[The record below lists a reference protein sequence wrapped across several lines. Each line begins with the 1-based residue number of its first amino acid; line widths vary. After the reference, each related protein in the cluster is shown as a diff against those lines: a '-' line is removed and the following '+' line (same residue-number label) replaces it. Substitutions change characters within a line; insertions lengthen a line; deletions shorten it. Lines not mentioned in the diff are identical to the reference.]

1 MLIKRNSRKLRRKTL
16 KKDSIKSVAL
26 QKTNDRYVEDLIA
39 DVKADFKKRQ
49 EKRIAY
55 ERQWELNINF
65 LNGNQ
70 YCDVNAQGELLEE
83 NKTFYWQ
90 GRGVYNHIAPIID
103 TRLAKFSYI
112 QPTVSVRPT
121 TDDDK
126 DVESASLTEKLLEN
140 AFKKTNFHDVVKKA
154 TVWSETCGTSF
165 YKVVWNSCGGNLIG
179 VNEGKQ
185 VYEGEVEVLAIS
197 PFEIFPDS
205 LSTEKIEDCHS
216 IIHARAMN
224 VVQVKELY
232 GVDIAGQKID
242 VQSLQKTS
250 SFGDNNHN
258 SIDNGVIVIERYEK
272 PTKQFP
278 NGRLITVAGDK
289 LLFVGELPYRNGEN
303 GLRGYP
309 FVKQDSVEQA
319 GCFFG
324 TSVIERLIPVQRAYN
339 AVKNRKHEFL
349 NRLSMGIMT
358 VEDGSMDVDDL
369 AQDGL
374 SPGKVLV
381 YRQGSKAPEIMA
393 NMTMPTDFN
402 QEEDKLLNEFV
413 VISGVSNVSSSSA
426 NASLSSGTAL
436 EILVEQDNSR
446 LLRCAEEIRDS
457 YIKVSKQMI
466 RLYSQFSAGIRAV
479 KTQDQFNKTKIL
491 YIGKSSTQSD
501 DVYLDNENEL
511 LYTNT
516 QKKDMI
522 FKLYESGLLCDNNGK
537 MRPATKEKVL
547 SLLGYKELD
556 YQKGLARL
564 QEEKAQRENDIMLEK
579 EVAVDE
585 IDDHAIH
592 KDEHIRYVL
601 SEQLSLNEKQ
611 KQNFYA
617 HIKAHNDAINK
628 EIGDK

>member
-1 MLIKRNSRKLRRKTL
+1 MIKE
-16 KKDSIKSVAL
+16 KKVIKNSIKTAK
-26 QKTNDRYVEDLIA
+26 QKDKDRYIEDLIA

-70 YCDVNAQGELLEE
+70 YCDVSAQGEILEE
-83 NKTFYWQ
+83 GKTFYWQ

-112 QPTVSVRPT
+112 SPTVSVRPK

-126 DVESASLTEKLLEN
+126 DVESASLAEKLLEN
-140 AFKKTNFHDVVKKA
+140 AFKKTKLHEVVKKA

-165 YKVVWNSCGGNLIG
+165 YKIIWNSDGGNLLG
-179 VNEGKQ
+179 ESDGKP
-185 VYEGEVEVLAIS
+185 VYEGDVEVFAIS
-197 PFEIFPDS
+197 PFEMFPDS
-205 LSTEKIEDCHS
+205 LSTENIEDCLS
-216 IIHARAMN
+216 IIHARAMSTN
-224 VVQVKELY
+224 AVKQLY
-232 GVDIAGQKID
+232 GVDVVGQQID
-242 VQSLQKTS
+242 VQSLQRSS
-250 SFGDNNHN
+250 SFSENNHN
-258 SIDNGVIVIERYEK
+258 NIEDGVVVIERYEK
-272 PTKQFP
+272 PTKEFP
-278 NGRLITVAGDK
+278 NGRLITIAGDK
-289 LLFVGELPYRNGEN
+289 LVFVGELPFKNQEN
-303 GLRGYP
+303 GQRGYP
-309 FVKQDSVEQA
+309 FVKQDSFEQA

-349 NRLSMGIMT
+349 NRLSMGIMS

-369 AQDGL
+369 EQDGL

-413 VISGVSNVSSSSA
+413 VISGVSNVSSSQT

-446 LLRCAEEIRDS
+446 LLKCAEEIRNS
-457 YIKVSKQMI
+457 YIKVSKHMI
-466 RLYSQFSAGIRAV
+466 RLYSQFSAGIRAI
-479 KTQDQFNKTKIL
+479 KTQDQFNKTKII
-491 YIGKSSTQSD
+491 YVDKSSTQSD

-511 LYTNT
+511 LYTNN
-516 QKKDMI
+516 QKKNMI
-522 FKLYESGLLCDNNGK
+522 FKLYESGLLSDENGRL
-537 MRPATKEKVL
+537 RPSTKEKVL
-547 SLLGYKELD
+547 SLLGYKDLD

-564 QEEKAQRENDIMLEK
+564 QEEKAQSENDLMLKSNVE
-579 EVAVDE
+579 VDE

-592 KDEHIRYVL
+592 SDEHTRYFL
-601 SEQLSLNEKQ
+601 SEHTSLNKEQ
-611 KQNFYA
+611 KQNFYK
-617 HIKAHNDAINK
+617 HIKTHKDAMNK
-628 EIGDK
+628 

>member
-1 MLIKRNSRKLRRKTL
+1 MLTKRNSRKLRRKKL
-16 KKDSIKSVAL
+16 KKNSIKPVSSR
-26 QKTNDRYVEDLIA
+26 KENDRYIEDIIA

-49 EKRIAY
+49 EKRVAY

-83 NKTFYWQ
+83 SKTFYWQ

-112 QPTVSVRPT
+112 QPSVSVRPR

-126 DVESASLTEKLLEN
+126 DVESANLAEKLLEN

-165 YKVVWNSCGGNLIG
+165 YKVIWNSNGGNLIG
-179 VNEGKQ
+179 VNDGKN

-205 LSTEKIEDCHS
+205 LSTEKLEDCQS
-216 IIHARAMN
+216 IIHARAMSTTL
-224 VVQVKELY
+224 VKELY
-232 GVDIAGQKID
+232 GVDISGQKID

-250 SFGDNNHN
+250 AFGDNNHN
-258 SIDNGVIVIERYEK
+258 SIDDGVIVIERYEK
-272 PTKQFP
+272 PTKQYP

-289 LLFVGELPYRNGEN
+289 LLFIGELPYRNGEN

-309 FVKQDSVEQA
+309 FVKQDSFEQA

-324 TSVIERLIPVQRAYN
+324 TSVIERLIPVQRAFN

-369 AQDGL
+369 AQEGL

-413 VISGVSNVSSSSA
+413 VISGVSNVTSSSS
-426 NASLSSGTAL
+426 NASLSSGSAL

-446 LLRCAEEIRDS
+446 LLRCAEEIRES

-466 RLYSQFSAGIRAV
+466 RLYSQFSAGMRAV
-479 KTQDQFNKTKIL
+479 KTEDQFKKTRIL
-491 YIGKSSTQSD
+491 YIDKSSTQSD

-511 LYTNT
+511 LYTNR

-522 FKLYESGLLCDNNGK
+522 FKLYESGLLSDDNGK

-564 QEEKAQRENDIMLEK
+564 QEEKAQRENEIMLAK
-579 EVAVDE
+579 EVGVDE
-585 IDDHAIH
+585 VDDHAIH

-601 SEQLSLNEKQ
+601 SEHLSLSEAQRQ
-611 KQNFYA
+611 KFYA